1 MSFKFH
7 ASSVTPAGLPDLGP
21 GVRVVPDARL
31 ADVTTFRL
39 GGPCRAIVECPEARS
54 LAVTLAALR
63 TAGLPFLLVGG
74 GSNLLVSDD
83 GFDGVVVR
91 HASDTAVFRRDGE
104 EIVAA
109 AAAPLDALA
118 EFSVRQGLDGL
129 LFASGIPGTVG
140 GAVSGN
146 AGAFGEDVS
155 GRLVSVTVLDP
166 DGQIR
171 EEDPSRFRFAYR
183 HSDIPAQGGI
193 VTEVRLRLASAGA
206 AALAAERERILTLRA
221 AKHPDWRS
229 LPTAG
234 SFFRNVEPTSAA
246 GRRQAAGWFLEQA
259 GAKQMTE
266 GGARVYEKHA
276 NIVVKGDPNCT
287 AADVDRLTRRM
298 AAAVKSMFDLALV
311 PEVRRIGRFAA

>member
-1 MSFKFH
+1 MRV
-7 ASSVTPAGLPDLGP
+7 AP
-21 GVRVVPDARL
+21 GARL

-39 GGPCRAIVECPEARS
+39 GGPCRALVECPDARS
-54 LAVTLAALR
+54 LAGAVTALR
-63 TAGLPFLLVGG
+63 AAGLPFLLIGG
-74 GSNLLVSDD
+74 GSNLLVSDE
-83 GFDGVVVR
+83 GFAGVVVR
-91 HASDTAVFRRDGE
+91 LASDAPAFRCDGE

-109 AAAPLDALA
+109 ASAPLDALA
-118 EFSVRQGLDGL
+118 AFSVRQALEGL

-140 GAVSGN
+140 GAVAGN

-183 HSDIPAQGGI
+183 HSEIPAQGAI
-193 VTEVRLRLASAGA
+193 VTEVRLRLASAGTGP
-206 AALAAERERILTLRA
+206 LAAERDRILALRA

-229 LPTAG
+229 IPTAG

-259 GAKQMTE
+259 GVKSMTD

-276 NIVVKGDPNCT
+276 NIVVKGAPDCT

-298 AAAVKSMFDLALV
+298 AAAVKSLFDLTLV
-311 PEVRRIGRFAA
+311 PEVRRIGHFPD

>member
-1 MSFKFH
+1 MH
-7 ASSVTPAGLPDLGP
+7 PDETTLRLPDLGP
-21 GVRVVPDARL
+21 GVRLVPRARMAEL
-31 ADVTTFRL
+31 TTFRL
-39 GGPCRAIVECPEARS
+39 GGPCRALADCPDAAS
-54 LAVTLAALR
+54 LACAVAALR
-63 TAGLPFLLVGG
+63 AGDRSFLLIGG

-91 HASDTAVFRRDGE
+91 HASDTPAFRCDGE
-104 EIVAA
+104 EVVAA

-118 EFSVRQGLDGL
+118 GFCVRQGLDGL
-129 LFASGIPGTVG
+129 IFASGIPGTIG
-140 GAVSGN
+140 GAVAGN

-183 HSDIPAQGGI
+183 HSEIPAQRAI
-193 VTEVRLRLASAGA
+193 VTEVRFRLAAAEAGR
-206 AALAAERERILTLRA
+206 LAAERGRILALRA
-221 AKHPDWRS
+221 ARHPDWRT

-234 SFFRNVEPTSAA
+234 SFFKNVEPTSAA

-266 GGARVYEKHA
+266 GGACVFGKHA
-276 NIVVKGDPNCT
+276 NIVVKGAPDCT

-298 AAAVKSMFDLALV
+298 AAAVKSLFDLTLV
-311 PEVRRIGRFAA
+311 PEVRRIGHFPG